1 MTDRMSSNLAANLKR
16 LREARDVTQAELA
29 NRSQVPRPT
38 LAHLESGAANPTLSV
53 LAKVADALQVS
64 LEELVGAP
72 ERPVVFHPA
81 GSLARRLR
89 GRVSVQQLMPERVPG
104 MSVERFEF
112 PAGTRLTAAGG
123 APGTR
128 QYVMCEAGELEL
140 RTSDEVWRLHRGDLI
155 SLQGEQS
162 HVFANRGR
170 GKAVAYSV
178 VALAP
183 LLR

>member
-1 MTDRMSSNLAANLKR
+1 
-16 LREARDVTQAELA
+16 
-29 NRSQVPRPT
+29 
-38 LAHLESGAANPTLSV
+38 
-53 LAKVADALQVS
+53 
-64 LEELVGAP
+64 
-72 ERPVVFHPA
+72 
-81 GSLARRLR
+81 
-89 GRVSVQQLMPERVPG
+89 MPERVPG
-104 MSVERFEF
+104 ISVERFEF

-123 APGTR
+123 TPGTR

-140 RTSDEVWRLHRGDLI
+140 RNADEVWRLHRGDLI

-170 GKAVAYSV
+170 GKAVADSV